1 MYNRIL
7 VPLDGSKLSESILE
21 HVKEI
26 AVGCSTSEVILLMV
40 VEQAETGTGQSWGG
54 LVSAE
59 QINILRDRLMTEA
72 KNYIGKVAE
81 RLSKEGIPV
90 KTCIKQGAAAD
101 AILDYAQENRM
112 DLIIMS
118 TRGSSGISRWTFGS
132 VAAKVSH
139 HSPVPVFLA
148 PPKKYRVK

>member
-21 HVKEI
+21 HVKGV
-26 AVGCSTSEVILLMV
+26 AGGCRASEVVLLMV
-40 VEQAETGTGQSWGG
+40 VEQAEIGPVQSWGG

-59 QINILRDRLMTEA
+59 QIITLRDKAMTEA
-72 KNYIGKVAE
+72 KSYIGKVAE
-81 RLSKEGIPV
+81 RLSQEGIPV
-90 KTCIKQGAAAD
+90 KTCIVKGSAAD

-118 TRGSSGISRWTFGS
+118 THGRSGISHWAFGS
-132 VAAKVSH
+132 VASRVTH

-148 PPKKYRVK
+148 PPKEARAK